1 MDLKWNKGNLVYH
14 QLHYAT
20 YNIWISVLHLSTRQI
35 MNILLSKMMIQHPCT
50 VLLTFHSVGVIMMSC
65 YGQDYLTK
73 IHAVE

>member
-20 YNIWISVLHLSTRQI
+20 YNFIRFTFSTRQT

-50 VLLTFHSVGVIMMSC
+50 VLLTFQSVGVIMMSN
-65 YGQDYLTK
+65 YGQDYLIK

>member
-20 YNIWISVLHLSTRQI
+20 YNFLDICFTFSKTHK